1 MLLVK
6 VPSVVCQN
14 ACEFLNLNC
23 IVSIQNKGSNHD
35 KDVSLTE
42 NLFWPSVRLQSYSLV
57 ILVKMGQIHTD
68 YTEIVFICAPF
79 GHLHLSVAVIVF
91 DAKL

>member
-14 ACEFLNLNC
+14 ACEFLNLDC

-42 NLFWPSVRLQSYSLV
+42 NLFWSSVRLQSYSLV
-57 ILVKMGQIHTD
+57 ILVKMGQIHTITLKS
-68 YTEIVFICAPF
+68 YLFALHLGIFIC
-79 GHLHLSVAVIVF
+79 LWL
-91 DAKL
+91 